1 MRIQQQPAFVLHS
14 AEYRESSLRL
24 EVFTRDHGRLGL
36 IARGARRP
44 SSGLRGVL
52 SAFQPLLISW
62 SGRGELPTLTGAE
75 SDGAGAV
82 LVGQALLCGFY
93 INELLIRM
101 LHRHDPHERLHTA
114 YHDAVRELERAPHAP
129 EGALRIFE
137 KRLLQEAGYGLVLDH
152 EVIHNSPIMP
162 EAMYRYVP
170 DRGPMPAEADGVDSI
185 PIRGA
190 TLLAL
195 AREELRAGP
204 ELAEAKR
211 LLRGVLARHLGGRP
225 LRSRELFRQVVRDAT
240 EEVKEGR

>member
-1 MRIQQQPAFVLHS
+1 
-14 AEYRESSLRL
+14 
-24 EVFTRDHGRLGL
+24 VFTRDHGRLGL

-75 SDGAGAV
+75 SDGAGTV

-114 YHDAVRELERAPHAP
+114 YHEAVRELERTPHAP

-137 KRLLQEAGYGLVLDH
+137 KRLLQEVGYGLVLDH

-162 EAMYRYVP
+162 EVMYCYVP
-170 DRGPMPAEADGVDSI
+170 DRGPLPADADGADSI

-195 AREELRAGP
+195 AREELNAGP

-225 LRSRELFRQVVRDAT
+225 LRSRELFRQVVGDTLGEA
-240 EEVKEGR
+240 KEGR